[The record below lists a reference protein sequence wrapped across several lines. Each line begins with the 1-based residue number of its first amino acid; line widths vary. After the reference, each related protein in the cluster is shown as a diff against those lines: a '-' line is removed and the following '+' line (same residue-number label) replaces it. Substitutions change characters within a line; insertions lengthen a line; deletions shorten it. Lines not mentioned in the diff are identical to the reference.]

1 MQSTN
6 GMPDDSISTEVSAIL
21 NMYVYAQAETMDEQ
35 ENKELSWAI
44 NDAAEKIAALLHQYA
59 QRQVAAE
66 LRAILAEADKQ
77 RPTLVAQHRLDEIY
91 GYDAGI
97 SAVTA
102 PIARRLKHLTQ
113 EQTP

>member
-59 QRQVAAE
+59 QRQVVAE
-66 LRAILAEADKQ
+66 LKL
-77 RPTLVAQHRLDEIY
+77 TLHDTGGES
-91 GYDAGI
+91 DARWTFEN
-97 SAVTA
+97 VK
-102 PIARRLKHLTQ
+102 RRLAQLTQ
-113 EQTP
+113 EQPHE